1 MKNQFSADYASYEIF
16 EPNRNRF
23 WYNQLFNAEGYT
35 ASVTNVGHGTS
46 PLYRPD
52 RHACRSE

>member
-23 WYNQLFNAEGYT
+23 WYNQLFGKRRRRK
-35 ASVTNVGHGTS
+35 GGPRPQ

>member
-23 WYNQLFNAEGYT
+23 WYNQLFNADGYT
-35 ASVTNVGHGTS
+35 ASVTPAVIST
-46 PLYRPD
+46 RPP
-52 RHACRSE
+52 RMPF

>member
-23 WYNQLFNAEGYT
+23 WYNQLFNADGYT
-35 ASVTNVGHGTS
+35 ASVTNVG
-46 PLYRPD
+46 PF
-52 RHACRSE
+52 